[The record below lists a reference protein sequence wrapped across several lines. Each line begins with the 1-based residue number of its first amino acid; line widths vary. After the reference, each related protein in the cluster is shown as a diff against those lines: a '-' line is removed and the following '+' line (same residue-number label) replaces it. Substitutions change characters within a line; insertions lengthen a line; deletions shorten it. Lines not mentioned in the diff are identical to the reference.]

1 MKKNETRKV
10 LEENLTECHYN
21 LVWESLSLTQF
32 SEAIKVNIDIVNYTL
47 FKNFCTAKTTIN

>member
-21 LVWESLSLTQF
+21 LVWESLSLSFQ
-32 SEAIKVNIDIVNYTL
+32 KQ
-47 FKNFCTAKTTIN
+47 